1 MATGRHL
8 REERFEPVVV
18 LGLAGVWAHGA
29 AVSNEAGRPNQAPC
43 QARQERRAAWDTGPD
58 RQEWQRMGNGTQGRG
73 GGGGCGLTAAHC
85 RVRVLHAGVDAAQQ
99 ALLLLLAQRGIVRR
113 VEDVRRNVVLRGT
126 GEQEK
131 EKLQD
136 GGEQEEQEPTAA
148 VAAPSARRGTW
159 MRAAPLHGTRERA
172 AYRVAAGDRGDAG
185 QELVRAAHGALL
197 PSRPRR
203 LHRRLQR
210 AQTSQQLSSAGSLQW
225 PATLLYAACAT
236 TYVHALFLSAGSE
249 TADYHIYYYG
259 CMYFGRTDK

>member
-1 MATGRHL
+1 M
-8 REERFEPVVV
+8 
-18 LGLAGVWAHGA
+18 
-29 AVSNEAGRPNQAPC
+29 SNEAGRPNQAPC

-136 GGEQEEQEPTAA
+136 GGEQEEQEPAAA

-210 AQTSQQLSSAGSLQW
+210 APDLAAAELGWLAAVAS
-225 PATLLYAACAT
+225 YAAIRGVCYDLRT
-236 TYVHALFLSAGSE
+236 RPFPIGGLRNGRLSYLLLRLYVLWS
-249 TADYHIYYYG
+249 D
-259 CMYFGRTDK
+259 